1 MAEYTCGHCWRP
13 MGDQE
18 GGFGS
23 YDRVP
28 LCHPNVEGR
37 PDCYTNVSR
46 NGHPVLNC
54 QPCKDNVPL
63 EGVYEVLGAQGFS
76 EEDVDDLLTSF
87 EQMARGEGRVIHPEE
102 LRGGKSE

>member
-1 MAEYTCGHCWRP
+1 
-13 MGDQE
+13 MGDHE
-18 GGFGS
+18 GGYGS

-54 QPCKDNVPL
+54 HKCKDYTPDPKFMQEL
-63 EGVYEVLGAQGFS
+63 ERFMDENKDLLQRLADLP
-76 EEDVDDLLTSF
+76 EEDKHEDPD
-87 EQMARGEGRVIHPEE
+87 RG
-102 LRGGKSE
+102 

>member
-1 MAEYTCGHCWRP
+1 
-13 MGDQE
+13 MGDYE
-18 GGFGS
+18 GGYGS

-54 QPCKDNVPL
+54 GKCKRDGMD
-63 EGVYEVLGAQGFS
+63 EDVYEVLGAQGFS
-76 EEDVDDLLTSF
+76 EQDVDDLLTSF
-87 EQMARGEGRVIHPEE
+87 EQMARGEGRVLYRPEIE
-102 LRGGKSE
+102 EGRHEDRTDSGHGHTH